1 MAVKKEVDLCF
12 VFVNYGITLINHWK
26 RMLKSQKLVIGTI
39 ITCFIFS
46 CNSIYSQEKTKVI
59 VDADTGNE
67 VDDIFALAR
76 IIMEP
81 SIEMTA
87 LNAAHW
93 QTSLWA
99 IPNTMENSH
108 RLNQQLLGE
117 MDATVKTLR
126 GANARMYDWGDRAQ
140 HSAAAYEIIA
150 QAEDT
155 EQLNVLA
162 LGALTNV
169 ASAVYIKPE
178 IAKKITVYWL
188 GTTMDFNTGVLKRN
202 DFNPLM
208 DPFAL
213 DMLLDSDVEL
223 VIMPINVAVDME
235 IKYDDLEKAIGS
247 LDLGKYLL
255 KRWDNH
261 LDGSRKSRILWDLA
275 LVSAFIKPNLAHTIK
290 IKTSR
295 DSGNREISFYDSL
308 DGKAIYQDFYKT
320 LLAFSKE

>member
-1 MAVKKEVDLCF
+1 
-12 VFVNYGITLINHWK
+12 
-26 RMLKSQKLVIGTI
+26 MLKSQKLIIGLI
-39 ITCFIFS
+39 ITCFSFS
-46 CNSIYSQEKTKVI
+46 GYGLYGQEKIKVI

-67 VDDIFALAR
+67 VDDLFALAR

-81 SIEMTA
+81 SIEITA

-117 MDATVKTLR
+117 MDAKVKTVR

-140 HSAAAYEIIA
+140 HSAAAYEIIS
-150 QAEDT
+150 QAEKA
-155 EQLNVLA
+155 EQLNILA

-169 ASAVYIKPE
+169 ASAVYIRPE

-188 GTTMDFNTGVLKRN
+188 GTTMDFDTGVLKRN

-213 DMLLDSDVEL
+213 DMLLDSDIEL
-223 VIMPINVAVDME
+223 VIMPINIAVNME
-235 IKYDDLEKAIGS
+235 IMYDDLEKAIGS
-247 LDLGKYLL
+247 LDLGSFLL
-255 KRWDNH
+255 ERWDNH

-275 LVSAFIKPNLAHTIK
+275 LVSAFIEPELARTIK
-290 IKTSR
+290 VKTSR
-295 DSGNREISFYDSL
+295 DSGNREINFYDSI
-308 DGKAIYQDFYKT
+308 DAKAIYQDFFKT